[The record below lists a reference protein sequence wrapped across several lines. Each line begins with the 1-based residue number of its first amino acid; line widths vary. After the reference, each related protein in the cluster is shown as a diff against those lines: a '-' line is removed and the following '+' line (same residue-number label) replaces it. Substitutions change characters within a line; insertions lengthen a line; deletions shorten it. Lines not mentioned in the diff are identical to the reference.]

1 MRIEIA
7 GAQITEAVVEVLEN
21 LQVEQDIT
29 ILYLDTLDEITRMM
43 ILDITG
49 VDEEDTKVLG
59 RLRAL
64 QMIRRDIATLATP
77 PDVDLPEND
86 TPTASF

>member
-21 LQVEQDIT
+21 LQVQQDIT
-29 ILYLDTLDEITRMM
+29 NLYLETLDEVTRMV
-43 ILDITG
+43 ILDISG
-49 VDEEDTKVLG
+49 VDEEDAKVLG